1 MNRSL
6 QKILVSLI
14 PILISKLLRGKSVFK
29 IIALLLLVLLGG
41 AWIYF
46 QFISSTSFEE
56 SRIPVSENSKEIPQE
71 DPTDIRALFEAQ
83 RSGVMVSTT
92 GNVTRILSDDTKGSR
107 HQRFLIELPQGM
119 TLLVAHNIDLAPRIP
134 LNINDHVDIFGQYEW
149 NHKGGL
155 IHWTH
160 HDPKNIHP
168 GGWIIHNKVKY
179 E

>member
-1 MNRSL
+1 MPL
-6 QKILVSLI
+6 LI
-14 PILISKLLRGKSVFK
+14 NNLLRGKPVFK
-29 IIALLLLVLLGG
+29 IIAFLLLVLLGG
-41 AWIYF
+41 AWIYI

-56 SRIPVSENSKEIPQE
+56 SRIPVSENSKEVPQAE
-71 DPTDIRALFEAQ
+71 PTDIRALFEAQ
-83 RSGVMVSTT
+83 HSGVMVSTN

-119 TLLVAHNIDLAPRIP
+119 TLLVAHNIDLASRIP
-134 LNINDHVDIFGQYEW
+134 LNINDHVTIFGQYEW

-160 HDPKNIHP
+160 HDPKKIHP
-168 GGWIIHNKVKY
+168 GGWIIHNNIKY